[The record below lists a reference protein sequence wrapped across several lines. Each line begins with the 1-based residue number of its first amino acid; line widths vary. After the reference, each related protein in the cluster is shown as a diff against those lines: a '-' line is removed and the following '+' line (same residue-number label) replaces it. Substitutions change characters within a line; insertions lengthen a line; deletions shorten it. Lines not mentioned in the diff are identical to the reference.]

1 MDAVQ
6 CIGSRECVCV
16 CVQWLDTLC
25 IPTNWQTISIIC
37 ATANSANK
45 FIINFPWIQS
55 KISTF
60 VVWFRVS
67 YIYRS
72 WCYVSVLRCKL
83 IGIFSFDSDRRF
95 GGHFNVFLC
104 VCVCVSHSLFRFHSA
119 FPFFPLVLCSPF
131 HFVWTFVILHSQS
144 LLFSNWKVK
153 TGWIGWCKKSD
164 EQSFVCRETSLSTH
178 THSNKAEKRKER
190 VAVKLGFQFHSQMLQ
205 PFTIGILL
213 LRLLLFSWWS
223 RKFNWRVFFPPFA
236 TKRSSSSSS
245 NSTIT
250 KDEEVYVKWE
260 KRMFAQ
266 TI

>member
-1 MDAVQ
+1 MESVGTFETTDFAPHSLVLRAKLNDRWTLLHYKWMR
-6 CIGSRECVCV
+6 CNALGAENVCV

-60 VVWFRVS
+60 VVWFRVP
-67 YIYRS
+67 YIYGS

-119 FPFFPLVLCSPF
+119 FPFFPLVF
-131 HFVWTFVILHSQS
+131 
-144 LLFSNWKVK
+144 
-153 TGWIGWCKKSD
+153 
-164 EQSFVCRETSLSTH
+164 
-178 THSNKAEKRKER
+178 
-190 VAVKLGFQFHSQMLQ
+190 M
-205 PFTIGILL
+205 
-213 LRLLLFSWWS
+213 
-223 RKFNWRVFFPPFA
+223 
-236 TKRSSSSSS
+236 
-245 NSTIT
+245 
-250 KDEEVYVKWE
+250 
-260 KRMFAQ
+260 
-266 TI
+266 

>member
-1 MDAVQ
+1 MFFYVF
-6 CIGSRECVCV
+6 VCV
-16 CVQWLDTLC
+16 LVIHCFV
-25 IPTNWQTISIIC
+25 
-37 ATANSANK
+37 
-45 FIINFPWIQS
+45 FI
-55 KISTF
+55 
-60 VVWFRVS
+60 
-67 YIYRS
+67 
-72 WCYVSVLRCKL
+72 
-83 IGIFSFDSDRRF
+83 RRF
-95 GGHFNVFLC
+95 RF
-104 VCVCVSHSLFRFHSA
+104 FRWF
-119 FPFFPLVLCSPF
+119 LCSPF

-153 TGWIGWCKKSD
+153 TGWIGWCKKAMNNRLCAGKPL
-164 EQSFVCRETSLSTH
+164 FPH